1 MKRLWLCA
9 WAAILFNAAPAAA
22 QSAYVGASVFGDIV
36 RVSNSRSVFT
46 DDTGGGE
53 AVGFTLR
60 VGTPLG
66 DRWGIEAEFARP
78 AEFEEPVPT
87 GPVPLR
93 FLPGASEAALY
104 NVLPVSVGGAGALPS
119 SLIFPPFTFRTTHRN
134 TTFSTAAWLR
144 QDFSARSSLVY
155 LGGLGFYRS
164 DREFQSS
171 FDPRAL
177 LGGIAPSILPYSSET
192 VVYGVSPF
200 VGVEGRIGLGEHAQ
214 LVPGFRFHGFDN
226 TWLLRPSVGL
236 NWMF

>member
-1 MKRLWLCA
+1 MKRLWVFA
-9 WAAILFNAAPAAA
+9 WAVILVNAAPAAA
-22 QSAYVGASVFGDIV
+22 QSTYVGASVFGDIV
-36 RVSNSRSVFT
+36 RVSNSRSVFSE
-46 DDTGGGE
+46 DTGGGE

-78 AEFEEPVPT
+78 AEFEEPVPS

-93 FLPGASEAALY
+93 FLPGVVETGVF
-104 NVLPVSVGGAGALPS
+104 NVTAGAGALPS
-119 SLIFPPFTFRTTHRN
+119 PLIFPPFTYRTTHRN

-144 QDFSARSSLVY
+144 QDFTARTSLVY

-164 DREFQSS
+164 EREFQSS

-177 LGGIAPSILPYSSET
+177 LGGIALSILPYSSET

-200 VGVEGRIGLGEHAQ
+200 VGVEGRVGLGEHAQ
-214 LVPGFRFHGFDN
+214 LVPGFRFHGFDD

-236 NWMF
+236 NWRF